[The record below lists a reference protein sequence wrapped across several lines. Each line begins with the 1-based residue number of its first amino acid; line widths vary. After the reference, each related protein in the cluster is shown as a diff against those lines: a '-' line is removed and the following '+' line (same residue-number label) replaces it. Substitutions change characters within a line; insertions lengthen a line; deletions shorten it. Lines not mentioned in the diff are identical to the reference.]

1 MKQNNSMKTI
11 LENTARSA
19 GAIASSYFRRLDT
32 HAVHFKKT
40 ADLVTEVDYQIE
52 QQLRNELGRVCP
64 DVAFVGEEST
74 AESTATTG
82 TEGGGEAG
90 GGSAQDDS
98 APAGTEKRFIA
109 DPLDGTTNFVH
120 GIPFFSISIAYVEGE
135 RIEAGIVY
143 APELELMYSAER
155 GGGAFCNGEQIT
167 ASPAASL
174 SEAVIAT
181 GFASLRK
188 ETGPDNLSL
197 FNYLLPRVRGIRRF
211 GSAAV
216 DFCYV
221 AEGRFDLFW
230 EYGLDDWDI
239 AAGALIAQEAGA
251 RVTTLSGSEQILG
264 AHEVLAAHPKLHD
277 EFLRLI
283 ASRPET

>member
-1 MKQNNSMKTI
+1 MKQNNSIKAI

-40 ADLVTEVDYQIE
+40 ADLVTEVDYRIE
-52 QQLRNELGRVCP
+52 QQLRNELGRVYP
-64 DVAFVGEEST
+64 DVAFVGEEGIG
-74 AESTATTG
+74 TG
-82 TEGGGEAG
+82 TQGGSGGAG
-90 GGSAQDDS
+90 SSAQDGS
-98 APAGTEKRFIA
+98 APAAAAEKRFIA

-120 GIPFFSISIAYVEGE
+120 GIPFFSISIAYLEGE
-135 RIEAGIVY
+135 RIMAGIVY

-155 GGGAFCNGEQIT
+155 GGGAFCNGERIT

-188 ETGPDNLSL
+188 ETGPDNLAL

-283 ASRPET
+283 ASRTEA